1 MENKFIDK
9 VSVRKRK
16 TDKDYYEIRLE
27 SIGGLGAN
35 LCGKMLGELGIKYL
49 DVNSSN
55 FSSYGSEK
63 TGTPVKGYI
72 RYCRKEKEIR
82 VHFPVEEP
90 DILVV
95 FHQAL
100 LKDESVLRGCSDNTK
115 IIVALDSAESEE
127 KVVEIIRGVASRKAY
142 ITDGGVGDGA
152 NPRADNENFEV
163 SRAGIEAYG
172 LEAQKI
178 AIETRSRINVVML
191 GAILKVM
198 GLKSIESGEKI
209 VTDVLGKKYPDAL
222 KGNLEGMARGYEE
235 VRRLEVVGRTIG
247 GNENRK
253 LYKAEC
259 NVKGENLGKGCE
271 ENAEFESK
279 KPAHAKDRKC
289 EDGKVGIGQAS
300 RVELEIGQAD
310 KMQSGK
316 WGYKT
321 APIGGIN
328 PRLGSTVIADLS
340 PSRQGYIPIFIKE
353 RCINCGQCHL
363 TCPDMVFQFAKG
375 EYKGKEMMVN
385 QGLDYYHCKGCLR
398 CVDICPVNALVMG
411 VEAKHLQ
418 AGVKYFMP
426 NQELI
431 RMPKYY
437 EKAGADGY
445 ITSESYLTEERM
457 EGGEV

>member
-1 MENKFIDK
+1 MGQLDNENLNLK
-9 VSVRKRK
+9 KRLAGGNHAGERHAN
-16 TDKDYYEIRLE
+16 KDYYEIRLE

-49 DVNSSN
+49 DVNSSS

-72 RYCRKEKEIR
+72 RYCKKEKEIR
-82 VHFPVEEP
+82 VHYPVVEP

-100 LKDESVLRGCSDNTK
+100 LKDVSVLSGCTKNTEVL
-115 IIVALDSAESEE
+115 VALDSKESEE
-127 KVVEIIRGVASRKAY
+127 KVVRAVEAMGLSENLG
-142 ITDGGVGDGA
+142 TGDGGKPLDEH
-152 NPRADNENFEV
+152 RLAD
-163 SRAGIEAYG
+163 IYG

-178 AIETRSRINVVML
+178 AIETKSRINVVML
-191 GAILKVM
+191 GAILKLM
-198 GLKSIESGEKI
+198 GLESIEPGEKI
-209 VTDVLGKKYPDAL
+209 VTEVLGGKYPEAL
-222 KGNLEGMARGYEE
+222 KGNLLGMRRGYEE
-235 VRRLEVVGRTIG
+235 VRRLEAVGRAIG
-247 GNENRK
+247 
-253 LYKAEC
+253 
-259 NVKGENLGKGCE
+259 
-271 ENAEFESK
+271 
-279 KPAHAKDRKC
+279 KDDTKQQ
-289 EDGKVGIGQAS
+289 GANTGFVQT
-300 RVELEIGQAD
+300 
-310 KMQSGK
+310 GK

-328 PRLGSTVIADLS
+328 PRRGSTVIADLS

-353 RCINCGQCHL
+353 RCINCGQCHV

-398 CVDICPVNALVMG
+398 CVDICPVNALVRG
-411 VEAKHLQ
+411 NEAEHLQ
-418 AGVKYFMP
+418 SGVKYFMA

-437 EKAGADGY
+437 EDAGADGY